1 MTTTYRPEV
10 REAAAQILWGE
21 AELLDR
27 MAEAI
32 AAFQMTHD
40 QAADYLRDLAAR
52 YRVASSA
59 ATAGK
64 VSL

>member
-10 REAAAQILWGE
+10 REGAAQILWGE

-32 AAFQMTHD
+32 DAFQMTHD
-40 QAADYLRDLAAR
+40 EAADYLRDLAIA

-64 VSL
+64 DSL